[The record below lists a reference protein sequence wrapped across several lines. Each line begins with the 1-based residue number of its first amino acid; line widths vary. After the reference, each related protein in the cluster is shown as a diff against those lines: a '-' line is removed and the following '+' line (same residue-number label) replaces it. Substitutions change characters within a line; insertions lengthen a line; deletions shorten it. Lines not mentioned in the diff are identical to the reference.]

1 MIVERCGKLVVVVS
15 MACMEE
21 LLQFKLTQV
30 EVISLKLSDST
41 FQVLL
46 NCSCPEPNW

>member
-1 MIVERCGKLVVVVS
+1 MLLERCGKQAVVES
-15 MACMEE
+15 MACMKEQ
-21 LLQFKLTQV
+21 LQFKFTQV
-30 EVISLKLSDST
+30 DVITLKLSDST